1 MEKRYKEIDGVRYQ
15 VIQNTILGSNVVPV
29 GESLP
34 EVTASDSGKLLGVD
48 SSGEWV
54 PVDAPSDLP
63 EVTSADAGD
72 VLTVNASGEW
82 EAAAP
87 GGGGG
92 AGTLYV
98 QLTPDDQNYTFTADK
113 NFNEVAAAVKNGYY
127 VTGYVPVTP
136 KRIIPL
142 QSFNVYEYED
152 GVYDGYLMFRAI
164 DYGGEDIGGQV
175 YLYLTESGFE
185 WTMDNSEPVEGKTYT
200 YDKSYFN
207 FVSF

>member
-34 EVTASDSGKLLGVD
+34 EVTVSDSGKVLGVN

-54 PVDAPSDLP
+54 PVDAPTELP

-82 EAAAP
+82 EAAAA

-92 AGTLYV
+92 IALY
-98 QLTPDDQNYTFTADK
+98 
-113 NFNEVAAAVKNGYY
+113 G
-127 VTGYVPVTP
+127 
-136 KRIIPL
+136 
-142 QSFNVYEYED
+142 
-152 GVYDGYLMFRAI
+152 
-164 DYGGEDIGGQV
+164 
-175 YLYLTESGFE
+175 LYLLQGEVSANIAYGTSGVAHITSIETLAGDSVDISVLQDGDFFVTVSEDYSQILPPIKKDLYYYEIEGFE
-185 WTMDNSEPVEGKTYT
+185 YGSLSITILNTIDQYTIEQGASFTIYALCSRELPLSEQE
-200 YDKSYFN
+200 
-207 FVSF
+207 

>member
-34 EVTASDSGKLLGVD
+34 EVTVSDSGKVLGVN

-54 PVDAPSDLP
+54 PVDAPTELP

-82 EAAAP
+82 EAAAA

-92 AGTLYV
+92 GLIVSFTTNDAGNTYTCDKTVDEIYSAIQSKTPVYGYQVVSGGAVTPLTFDGARSGEFAYASFTRIEV
-98 QLTPDDQNYTFTADK
+98 YISDSYMEVKNFGLNASNVVTVTIGDFQLTAY
-113 NFNEVAAAVKNGYY
+113 
-127 VTGYVPVTP
+127 
-136 KRIIPL
+136 
-142 QSFNVYEYED
+142 
-152 GVYDGYLMFRAI
+152 
-164 DYGGEDIGGQV
+164 
-175 YLYLTESGFE
+175 
-185 WTMDNSEPVEGKTYT
+185 
-200 YDKSYFN
+200 
-207 FVSF
+207 